1 MVLPTSLIEIWI
13 PGNLQF
19 INIPNDESRCQK
31 TCVSVVKTKKLEDWK
46 MMLRKQPMIAA
57 RINY

>member
-1 MVLPTSLIEIWI
+1 MATTLIEIWI

-19 INIPNDESRCQK
+19 INILNDESCCQK
-31 TCVSVVKTKKLEDWK
+31 TCVTVVKTKKLEDWK
-46 MMLRKQPMIAA
+46 MMPRKQPMIAA